1 MKRYTVTVD
10 LYVWAD
16 NDDEVAELAKEITQ
30 KLSEKEV
37 DNGAKVIDIYET
49 QFGIFDSRAVKFE
62 SEVN

>member
-16 NDDEVAELAKEITQ
+16 NDDEVSELAKEIAN
-30 KLSEKEV
+30 KLSGKEV

-49 QFGIFDSRAVKFE
+49 PFGIFDSRAVAIK
-62 SEVN
+62 